1 MNKEEFGMKTVSI
14 VDKDT
19 IGIYFKWQELY
30 KKIKKV
36 LIKAGLE
43 LIYKV
48 LQLWYVLQKPGL
60 PCLIKATIVSA
71 LTYFILTVDSIP
83 DFLPSGFVDDAA
95 TIAFALSVAASYID
109 EDVSEKARKKIVE
122 FLTNVVC

>member
-1 MNKEEFGMKTVSI
+1 MNKGGFGMKKVSA
-14 VDKDT
+14 VDRDT
-19 IGIYFKWQELY
+19 IEICFKWQELY

-71 LTYFILTVDSIP
+71 LTYFILPVDSIP

-95 TIAFALSVAASYID
+95 AIAFALSIATSYID
-109 EDVSEKARKKIVE
+109 EDVNEKAKKKIVE
-122 FLTNVVC
+122 FLTDVVC